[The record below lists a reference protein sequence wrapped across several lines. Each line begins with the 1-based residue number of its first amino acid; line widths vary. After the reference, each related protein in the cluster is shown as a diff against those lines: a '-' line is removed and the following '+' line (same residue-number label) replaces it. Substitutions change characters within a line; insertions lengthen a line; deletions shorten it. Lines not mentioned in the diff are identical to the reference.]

1 MADPRDRI
9 DSWLT
14 ADVEPLASPPGAFS
28 RICKRARRRKASR
41 ALASAAGAVV
51 VIAAAVVLPHGAQTL
66 LHPLLHR
73 GSGSDAHAVAAGPSP
88 HRTVPSPR
96 KTDEAKGGATPETH
110 SAMIAPPATS
120 SLSAGSSGSA
130 APPNFQPTSVS
141 FINTRIGA
149 VIGQARTPGHCAT
162 RYCTSLAGTSDYGTS
177 WYGVSAPVTGAP
189 SGAADVSQVRFLNL
203 HDGWAFG
210 PGLWVTH
217 DGGAHWT
224 PELTSGLRVTGLE
237 TAEGRA
243 FAIFANCS
251 GDTAAYAA
259 HCGSF
264 SLFSSPARS
273 DRWLPV
279 PGPAGALKMSGA
291 GLGHAAT
298 ASLLLAAGAGYLLA
312 PSGQV
317 YSGPLTGAA
326 WRVAGQAP
334 NAPGAPGP
342 DGQPTSGLLAAGSSL
357 LFEVCT
363 TPAEAG
369 GPQAKSVYSS
379 ADGGKTWLRAGIA
392 PPAGIARSLAAT
404 QGKLVVLATTAGID
418 VSNDGGATWTQAETG
433 PRGSAA
439 GQQGFGY
446 VGMTDRRQGVAVP
459 ADPQLREVFTTADGG
474 ATWQAR
480 PVQG

>member
-1 MADPRDRI
+1 MADPGDKI
-9 DSWLT
+9 DSWLD
-14 ADVEPLASPPGAFS
+14 ADAEPLAPPPGAFA
-28 RICKRARRRKASR
+28 RIRKRARRRKASR

-51 VIAAAVVLPHGAQTL
+51 VIAAAVALPHAAQTL

-73 GSGSDAHAVAAGPSP
+73 GSGSGSHAVAAGASP
-88 HRTVPSPR
+88 RRTVPAPR
-96 KTDEAKGGATPETH
+96 KTHEAKGGATPEAH
-110 SAMIAPPATS
+110 SATIAPPATS
-120 SLSAGSSGSA
+120 SLSAGNSGSA
-130 APPNFQPTSVS
+130 APPDFQPASVT
-141 FINTRIGA
+141 FVNGRIGA
-149 VIGQARTPGHCAT
+149 VIGQACTAGHCAT

-177 WYGVSAPVTGAP
+177 WYGVSAPATGAP
-189 SGAADVSQVRFLNL
+189 SGATGVSQVRFLNL

-217 DGGAHWT
+217 DGGARWT

-237 TAEGRA
+237 TAAGRA
-243 FAIFANCS
+243 FAIFASCS

-279 PGPAGALKMSGA
+279 SGPAGALKMSGA
-291 GLGHAAT
+291 GPGHAAT
-298 ASLLLAAGAGYLLA
+298 ASLLLAAGTGYLLA

-326 WRVAGQAP
+326 WRLAGQAP
-334 NAPGAPGP
+334 SAPGPPGP
-342 DGQPTSGLLAAGSSL
+342 DGEPTSGLLAAGSSL
-357 LFEVCT
+357 LFELCT
-363 TPAEAG
+363 TTAGAG

-379 ADGGKTWLRAGIA
+379 ADGGKTWLQAGIA
-392 PPAGIARSLAAT
+392 PPAGIARSLAAG
-404 QGKLVVLATTAGID
+404 QGSLVVLATTAGIE
-418 VSNDGGATWTQAETG
+418 VSNDGGATWTRTETG
-433 PRGSAA
+433 PRGSAV
-439 GQQGFGY
+439 GQQGFRY
-446 VGMTDRRQGVAVP
+446 VGMTDHHQGVAVP
-459 ADPQLREVFTTADGG
+459 ADPHLHEVFTTANGG